1 MGALWWAFADLTYS
15 ANFPSA
21 LRSARRR
28 REAFITSGLNDLPEP
43 LTTSVKTG
51 VDRRE
56 GRIVAILGIA
66 TTELTQTVAP
76 VPPRNRRIKE
86 LLLNQQT
93 VLFLVLVA
101 MIVIFTVLDPIFFS
115 VGVFGNIL
123 LDWGPIILI
132 ALAET
137 FVVISGGIDLSVG
150 ANLGFSGVITAYA
163 MQALTAAGIGDALA
177 ITLGI
182 LVAAATGSFVGYVN
196 AVMINRARL
205 VPFIA
210 TLVTLG
216 AAGGMSIVLT
226 GGAPIGNGPK
236 SAIALSVPWLGPL
249 SWPGIVVIVIVI
261 IAGLYLHKSR
271 FGRYTYA
278 IGSNPFAALAAGI
291 NVKLHLTRIYVL
303 SGFLSGLAGMF
314 LYIRLGS
321 GAPTSGTGN
330 ELVAIA
336 AVVIGGVALAGGVG
350 RMSGVVI
357 GSLILAVVPSGLI
370 IIGIEPNW
378 KQVVIAFL
386 IAAAV
391 SLQALRTS
399 SSRRS
404 K

>member
-1 MGALWWAFADLTYS
+1 M
-15 ANFPSA
+15 
-21 LRSARRR
+21 
-28 REAFITSGLNDLPEP
+28 
-43 LTTSVKTG
+43 
-51 VDRRE
+51 
-56 GRIVAILGIA
+56 AILGIA

-76 VPPRNRRIKE
+76 VPPRNRRIKD

-93 VLFLVLVA
+93 ILFLVLVA
-101 MIVIFTVLDPIFFS
+101 MVVVFTVLDPIFFS

-132 ALAET
+132 AIAET

-150 ANLGFSGVITAYA
+150 ANLGFSGVIAAYA
-163 MQALTAAGIGDALA
+163 MKSLIAAGIDDATT
-177 ITLGI
+177 IFLGL
-182 LVAAATGSFVGYVN
+182 LVAAATGMFVGYVN
-196 AVMINRARL
+196 ALLINRAKL

-210 TLVTLG
+210 TLATLG

-226 GGAPIGNGPK
+226 GGAPIGEGPE

-249 SWPGIVVIVIVI
+249 SWPGIVVVVIVI

-278 IGSNPFAALAAGI
+278 IGSNSFAALAAGI
-291 NVKLHLTRIYVL
+291 NVKLHLTRIYLL
-303 SGFLSGLAGMF
+303 SGLLSGLAGMF

-399 SSRRS
+399 STRRS

>member
-1 MGALWWAFADLTYS
+1 MPT
-15 ANFPSA
+15 
-21 LRSARRR
+21 
-28 REAFITSGLNDLPEP
+28 
-43 LTTSVKTG
+43 
-51 VDRRE
+51 
-56 GRIVAILGIA
+56 
-66 TTELTQTVAP
+66 TTELKQVAP
-76 VPPRNRRIKE
+76 PSQPDSSRIRE
-86 LLLNQQT
+86 LLVNQQT
-93 VLFLVLVA
+93 ILFLVLVA
-101 MIVIFTVLDPIFFS
+101 MIIVFTALDPIFFS

-123 LDWGPIILI
+123 LDWAPIILI
-132 ALAET
+132 AIAQL

-150 ANLGFSGVITAYA
+150 ATLGFSGVIAAYA
-163 MQALTAAGIGDALA
+163 MQALTAAGVGDALG

-182 LVAAATGSFVGYVN
+182 VVAVATGSFVGYIN
-196 AVMINRARL
+196 ALLINRAKL

-210 TLVTLG
+210 TLATLG

-226 GGAPIGNGPK
+226 GGAPIGNGPAN
-236 SAIALSVPWLGPL
+236 AIALSVPWLGPL

-278 IGSNPFAALAAGI
+278 IGSNSFAALAAGI

-314 LYIRLGS
+314 LYLRLGS
-321 GAPTSGTGN
+321 GAPTSGAGN

-336 AVVIGGVALAGGVG
+336 AVVIGGAALAGGVG
-350 RMSGVVI
+350 RMAGVVI

-370 IIGIEPNW
+370 IIGVQPNW

-399 SSRRS
+399 TSRRN